1 MATTGRAARPTT
13 QAAAHLPY
21 AGLQLRIVAAILDA
35 IVLVSFLMLFAA
47 AGGILT
53 LIQSDFG
60 DTDPPESA
68 FYVWA
73 GFIIAFLPFAFLY
86 FASMWSW
93 RGQSVGM
100 MAVHIKVVR
109 RNGGRLSFRR
119 SLARTLMWPLSV
131 LPLGLGLVSA
141 LFDRQNRALHDLIAG
156 TVVIELP

>member
-35 IVLVSFLMLFAA
+35 IVLVAFLMLFAA

-93 RGQSVGM
+93 RGHSVGM
-100 MAVHIKVVR
+100 
-109 RNGGRLSFRR
+109 
-119 SLARTLMWPLSV
+119 
-131 LPLGLGLVSA
+131 
-141 LFDRQNRALHDLIAG
+141 IAG
-156 TVVIELP
+156 HLTDTPPKRRRLR